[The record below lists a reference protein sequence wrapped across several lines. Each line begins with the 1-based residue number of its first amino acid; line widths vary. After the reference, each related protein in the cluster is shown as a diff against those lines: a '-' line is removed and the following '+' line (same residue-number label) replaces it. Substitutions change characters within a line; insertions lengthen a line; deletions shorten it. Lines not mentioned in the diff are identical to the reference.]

1 MSYISEQ
8 LLQTVLVLDPRDI
21 TNDIDNLVKNK
32 LKDNIEGKC
41 HEDGYIIRD
50 SVRIIKRNI
59 GSIVTDNGKSVI
71 KSPISYSA
79 QLIYPT
85 EGDEITMYISNINKM
100 GVVGYIKLNEGDKS
114 EESPLIIMIPKEYFE
129 GSSKNIHDLTI
140 GQRLVVNVVGSRIK
154 YHSENIQVIAKP
166 LE

>member
-71 KSPISYSA
+71 KYPISYRA

>member
-8 LLQTVLVLDPRDI
+8 LLQTVLVIDPKDI
-21 TNDIDNLVKNK
+21 TNDIDNLIKNK

-71 KSPISYSA
+71 KYPISYSA

-129 GSSKNIHDLTI
+129 GSSKNIHDLTN
-140 GQRLVVNVVGSRIK
+140 GQRLVVNVIGSRIK